1 MWRSVGFLLSF
12 AVVLEGMTLIT
23 YVVILVGGKQKR
35 ESGWKILAGL
45 HVLCGAIQCAAMAI
59 IVSFHHQ
66 GLKQGVTSMSDGS
79 ANMA

>member
-23 YVVILVGGKQKR
+23 YVVILIGGKQKR

-45 HVLCGAIQCAAMAI
+45 HFLCGAVQCAAMAI
-59 IVSFHHQ
+59 IVSFIV
-66 GLKQGVTSMSDGS
+66 KAGS
-79 ANMA
+79 EE

>member
-23 YVVILVGGKQKR
+23 YIVILIGGKQKR

-45 HVLCGAIQCAAMAI
+45 HFLCGAVECAAMAI
-59 IVSFHHQ
+59 MVSPFVKARKLARHIGQ
-66 GLKQGVTSMSDGS
+66 FR
-79 ANMA
+79 